1 MVKVDR
7 YEDLIPLIDTV
18 NYLEDQGL
26 IGHPRY
32 SCPMDSLC
40 MMWEPEVYKP
50 TPELL
55 QLNNQPGGASVAEY
69 QRYAQEHGLEYWNVL
84 LNFYGPKKTVLANW
98 EYAQEKFAAIA
109 GARFEQLESYSLP
122 IAKKDQQKL
131 RHKTALGI
139 PNMSIF
145 SIGARSEAM
154 PNPDDGH
161 AWFAPIIPRN
171 CEHFLKSHEVF
182 CQAAKELGLTSAPI
196 APTNVP
202 QTWQYRTYI
211 YLFPFFISRSNKE
224 QNQRAVEQFIKLVKI
239 AAEHGWT
246 EYRTAPIFQ
255 DLVASTYSFNDNA
268 LLRFQ
273 NLLKDAVDPNGI
285 IAPGRAGIW
294 PKRYRE
300 DA

>member
-1 MVKVDR
+1 VSS
-7 YEDLIPLIDTV
+7 E
-18 NYLEDQGL
+18 
-26 IGHPRY
+26 
-32 SCPMDSLC
+32 
-40 MMWEPEVYKP
+40 
-50 TPELL
+50 
-55 QLNNQPGGASVAEY
+55 
-69 QRYAQEHGLEYWNVL
+69 
-84 LNFYGPKKTVLANW
+84 
-98 EYAQEKFAAIA
+98 A
-109 GARFEQLESYSLP
+109 GAIQ
-122 IAKKDQQKL
+122 
-131 RHKTALGI
+131 
-139 PNMSIF
+139 
-145 SIGARSEAM
+145 
-154 PNPDDGH
+154 
-161 AWFAPIIPRN
+161 
-171 CEHFLKSHEVF
+171 
-182 CQAAKELGLTSAPI
+182 
-196 APTNVP
+196 P
-202 QTWQYRTYI
+202 QIWQYRTYI